1 MIETKDCWMRDRC
14 AKASCPDFCP
24 KLFRMDYLYN
34 MSLLSDNQRKH
45 IDLRI
50 DADGTDMD
58 AFKRLKYYQ
67 DNIEEFVNNGY
78 NLYIH
83 SKITGNGKS
92 AWSIRLMQAYFNAI
106 WYKTD
111 LTCRALFINVPRFL
125 LALKDNISQKNDYVE
140 HVKKYILTADLV
152 VWDEIGIKASTTF
165 EMENLLNCINA
176 RTECGK
182 SNIYT
187 SNMDSEE
194 LKALLGDR
202 LYSRIVNLSE
212 EVILYGQDKRG
223 LRV

>member
-1 MIETKDCWMRDRC
+1 
-14 AKASCPDFCP
+14 
-24 KLFRMDYLYN
+24 

-45 IDLRI
+45 INLRV

-67 DNIEEFVNNGY
+67 DNIEEFVNNGC

-92 AWSIRLMQAYFNAI
+92 AWSIRLIQAYFNAI

-165 EMENLLNCINA
+165 EMENLLNYINA

-187 SNMDSEE
+187 SNMDGEE

-223 LRV
+223 LKV

>member
-14 AKASCPDFCP
+14 AKTSCPDFCP

-187 SNMDSEE
+187 SNMDSDE

-223 LRV
+223 LKV

>member
-1 MIETKDCWMRDRC
+1 
-14 AKASCPDFCP
+14 
-24 KLFRMDYLYN
+24 MDYLYS

-45 IDLRI
+45 INLRV

-67 DNIEEFVNNGY
+67 DNIEEFVNNGC

-165 EMENLLNCINA
+165 EMENLLNYINA

-187 SNMDSEE
+187 SNMDGEE

-223 LRV
+223 LKV

>member
-1 MIETKDCWMRDRC
+1 
-14 AKASCPDFCP
+14 
-24 KLFRMDYLYN
+24 MDYLYS

-45 IDLRI
+45 INLRV

-67 DNIEEFVNNGY
+67 DNIEEFVNNGC

-92 AWSIRLMQAYFNAI
+92 AWSIRLIQAYFNDI

-165 EMENLLNCINA
+165 EMENLLNYINA

-187 SNMDSEE
+187 SNMDGEE

-223 LRV
+223 LKV